1 MNHDFPTNYVEEA
14 LASSIENPSKNDLKG
29 SRNAFGT
36 LPPTL
41 PLTLPQPHLKRAPRR
56 SVAEALGGMV
66 KEGLSF
72 DRPKIGG
79 VGVETVVDEFI
90 CMKSIP
96 EIAQSLG
103 ITEGQVVNALRYAF
117 LFNERIWIDA
127 TTAMKVIS
135 RYYNH
140 DTLKITPK

>member
-1 MNHDFPTNYVEEA
+1 MNHDFPDDYAEEA
-14 LASSIENPSKNDLKG
+14 LASSIENPSSCNSLPPVGRFD
-29 SRNAFGT
+29 T
-36 LPPTL
+36 LPP
-41 PLTLPQPHLKRAPRR
+41 TLPQPHLKRAPRR
-56 SVAEALGGMV
+56 SAAEALGVMV
-66 KEGLSF
+66 NERLSF

-140 DTLKITPK
+140 EKGK

>member
-1 MNHDFPTNYVEEA
+1 MNHDFPTNYIKEA
-14 LASSIENPSKNDLKG
+14 LASSIENPSSCNSLPPVGRFD
-29 SRNAFGT
+29 T
-36 LPPTL
+36 LPPNL
-41 PLTLPQPHLKRAPRR
+41 PLTLPQPHLQRAPRR
-56 SVAEALGGMV
+56 SVAEALGVMV
-66 KEGLSF
+66 NEGLSF

-103 ITEGQVVNALRYAF
+103 ITDGQVVDALRYAF

-140 DTLKITPK
+140 EKTI

>member
-1 MNHDFPTNYVEEA
+1 MNHNFPTNYTEEA
-14 LASSIENPSKNDLKG
+14 LASPIENAPTSNSLPPVGRFDTEMGNPPNLHLKG
-29 SRNAFGT
+29 
-36 LPPTL
+36 
-41 PLTLPQPHLKRAPRR
+41 APRR
-56 SVAEALGGMV
+56 NVAEALGVMV
-66 KEGLSF
+66 NERLSF

-103 ITEGQVVNALRYAF
+103 ITEGQVMNALRYAF

-127 TTAMKVIS
+127 TTATKVIS

-140 DTLKITPK
+140 EKTI